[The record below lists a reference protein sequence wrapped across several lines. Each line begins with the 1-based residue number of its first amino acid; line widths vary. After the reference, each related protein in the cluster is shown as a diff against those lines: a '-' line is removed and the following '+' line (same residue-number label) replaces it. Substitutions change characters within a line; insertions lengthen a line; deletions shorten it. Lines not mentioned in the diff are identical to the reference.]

1 MFEQEE
7 HEVRLVNS
15 GSWSVDYTMEN
26 GEIEASS
33 RYSFHVELMAEA
45 ECSCGQRFDNEEQA
59 IEHLREQEQNEE

>member
-1 MFEQEE
+1 
-7 HEVRLVNS
+7 
-15 GSWSVDYTMEN
+15 MED